1 VRETLTL
8 ALLDLK
14 LRLRDPAAWAWALL
28 PPVALALGAV
38 VAGSRGAPLAATW
51 SACVLGALALL
62 LAAASAA
69 QLPDDRESGR
79 APWLASL
86 APPPAAR
93 RVAAAAGGL
102 ALALG
107 GAVACALLVG
117 LVAPAL
123 SLARP
128 LREAVAAELVPVV
141 GGSRPG
147 SHELRLAAPLPSTG
161 VLAVRPLRGAL
172 VEVEVPA
179 GVRTA
184 PVDLARLGPVRR
196 EARVLLGEGSWLG
209 SWLCVG
215 LLLGLGA
222 GWLALVAVAVS
233 RFTSAATAAL
243 AVVVLVLLAAMRGVL
258 PDLSGL
264 PALSSAQ
271 SAARDVL
278 EGALVLA
285 PDLSVL
291 APALHP
297 AAGLAVGPEAL
308 AGLAALAPHALA
320 ALLLVL
326 LPGRGLAAESGA

>member
-14 LRLRDPAAWAWALL
+14 LRLRDPAAWVWALL
-28 PPVALALGAV
+28 PPIGLLLGAV

-51 SACVLGALALL
+51 SACVLGVLALL

-107 GAVACALLVG
+107 GALACALLVG
-117 LVAPAL
+117 LVAPVI

-128 LREAVAAELVPVV
+128 LREAVVAELVPV
-141 GGSRPG
+141 GGAGPG
-147 SHELRLAAPLPSTG
+147 SHELTLAAPLPATG
-161 VLAVRPLRGAL
+161 VLEVRPLRGSV

-179 GVRTA
+179 GTRRA
-184 PVDLARLGPVRR
+184 PVDLARVGPVRR

-209 SWLCVG
+209 SWAWVG

-233 RFTSAATAAL
+233 RWTSAATAAL
-243 AVVVLVLLAAMRGVL
+243 SVVVLVLLAAMRGVL

-264 PALSSAQ
+264 PALSTAQ

-285 PDLSVL
+285 PDFSVL

-297 AAGLAVGPEAL
+297 AAGVAVGPEAL
-308 AGLAALAPHALA
+308 AGLAALAPHALV